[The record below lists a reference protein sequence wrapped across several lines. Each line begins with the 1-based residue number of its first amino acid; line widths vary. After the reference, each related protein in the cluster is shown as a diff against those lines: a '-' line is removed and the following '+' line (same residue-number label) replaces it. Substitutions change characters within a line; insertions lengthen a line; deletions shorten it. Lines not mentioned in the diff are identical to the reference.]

1 MSHRV
6 GLGLSTKIKLTRVGE
21 GGMTMKD
28 NEARQVLN
36 ELIKQVENLA
46 DLVQKIGA
54 KVNGIEQVLSGVQS
68 ESEAQGELFE

>member
-1 MSHRV
+1 
-6 GLGLSTKIKLTRVGE
+6 
-21 GGMTMKD
+21 MTMKD

-54 KVNGIEQVLSGVQS
+54 KVNDIEQVLSGVQT